1 MTDIEKIDKLI
12 NHSRAVQNNAIVLGK
27 KIIEKGDLVFG
38 KMLII
43 NVMAHD
49 ISKFKGSEWDDLHKD
64 AEKDDLKDAI
74 YQHNSTNLH
83 HPEAWNGV
91 HAMPDIYIAEFCCDT
106 LARAQELASDY
117 LDWLSNDA
125 AKRYNFTTKSQF
137 YKKVVRYYNLIV
149 DNPFK
154 KV

>member
-12 NHSRAVQNNAIVLGK
+12 NHIRNVQDNALILGK
-27 KIIEKGDLVFG
+27 KLIEKGDTLLG
-38 KMLII
+38 KRLII
-43 NVMAHD
+43 NSMSHD
-49 ISKFKGSEWDDLHKD
+49 LSKFSGIEFDNLHKE
-64 AEKDDLKDAI
+64 AEKDDLKEAI

-83 HPEAWNGV
+83 HPEASNGV
-91 HAMPDIYIAEFCCDT
+91 ANMDEVFICEFTCDT

-137 YKKVVRYYNLIV
+137 YKKVVKYYNLII

-154 KV
+154 K